1 MGGTPS
7 PICGRNPQNS
17 IWKAPL
23 YNLTFTLIWIRFT
36 CFRVRWHDLVN
47 DNRIS
52 SLLLYLFEDCRLVH
66 YFPCNN
72 GPSTENLLKYTIV
85 HPHISCINPNDLV
98 GTLRKNTFGNLPL
111 QLGPRWKFSKFCIL
125 LACSFQSYLSEKL
138 TRCLSASKARQR
150 AENKVPPCRKRLK
163 NNTIF

>member
-1 MGGTPS
+1 MLFLDQIYLFFCRMFLFADLGCTPLPPFAENIFDRNNFANIS
-7 PICGRNPQNS
+7 LNPQNS

-23 YNLTFTLIWIRFT
+23 YNLTFTLILILFT

-98 GTLRKNTFGNLPL
+98 GTLRRNTFGNLPF
-111 QLGPRWKFSKFCIL
+111 QRGPR
-125 LACSFQSYLSEKL
+125 
-138 TRCLSASKARQR
+138 
-150 AENKVPPCRKRLK
+150 
-163 NNTIF
+163 